1 MNNHWKRILSMS
13 FRNIILMT
21 ALVAGTV
28 LTGCAGYDN
37 SYGNNSGGISK
48 QTGGTAIGAV
58 LGGLAGSQFGDG
70 KGQLVGT
77 GVGVLLGA
85 LAGGEL
91 GKSLDRADVAYA
103 QQAQQRAYTAPV
115 GQTISWNNP
124 QSGNSG
130 TYTPVRD
137 GRTNSGAY
145 CREYQ
150 QTIYVGGQQQTATG
164 QACQNP
170 DGTWRVIN

>member
-1 MNNHWKRILSMS
+1 MS
-13 FRNIILMT
+13 LRYF
-21 ALVAGTV
+21 ALTSALIASTD
-28 LTGCAGYDN
+28 LAGCAGTGYNNTYDQ
-37 SYGNNSGGISK
+37 YGNSGTGLNK
-48 QTGGTAIGAV
+48 QQIGTGVGAV
-58 LGGLAGSQFGDG
+58 VGGLAGSQFGGG

-85 LAGGEL
+85 LVGSSVGA
-91 GKSLDRADVAYA
+91 SLDKADLAYA
-103 QQAQQRAYTAPV
+103 QQAQQRAYAAPI

-130 TYTPVRD
+130 TYTPIRD
-137 GRTNSGAY
+137 GRSGTGAY

-170 DGTWRVIN
+170 DGSWHIVQ

>member
-1 MNNHWKRILSMS
+1 MT
-13 FRNIILMT
+13 FRNIALVT
-21 ALVAGTV
+21 ALIAGTA
-28 LTGCAGYDN
+28 LSGCAGYDN
-37 SYGNNSGGISK
+37 SYGNNSNGISK

-58 LGGLAGSQFGDG
+58 LGGLAGSQFGSG

-103 QQAQQRAYTAPV
+103 QQAQQRAYSAPI

-124 QSGNSG
+124 NSGNSG
-130 TYTPVRD
+130 TYTPIRD
-137 GRTNSGAY
+137 GRTSSGNY

-170 DGTWRVIN
+170 DGTWNIVN

>member
-1 MNNHWKRILSMS
+1 MSIQKLILTTS
-13 FRNIILMT
+13 
-21 ALVAGTV
+21 LVAG
-28 LTGCAGYDN
+28 LGLAGCAGYDG

-48 QTGGTAIGAV
+48 QTGGTAIGAIA
-58 LGGLAGSQFGDG
+58 GGLAGSQFGSG
-70 KGQLVGT
+70 RGQLVAT

-91 GKSLDRADVAYA
+91 GKSLDRADYA
-103 QQAQQRAYTAPV
+103 AMNQAQNRVYSAPI

-130 TYTPVRD
+130 TYVPIRD
-137 GRTNSGAY
+137 GRTNTGAY

-164 QACQNP
+164 QACQQS
-170 DGTWRVIN
+170 DGTWKIIG